1 MDEIDKKYNAIIK
14 TSDDLNIPEHIQI
27 PESVECGNI
36 DYLLGPR
43 ENPLKDHA
51 TTFDK
56 ISSKEF
62 ILYVSIFVGIVI
74 FFQYKNISIGALF
87 GCIIAIITIY
97 LVYNYNN
104 ELVTGEKKIHHI
116 KSDRILPKPEN
127 IQKYTDMT
135 DFIFS
140 IQDFYTYN
148 PQVFEDIVQRID
160 DFLNMFAST
169 MIDAA
174 LAGENYFHAERYKQL
189 ILTDLRS
196 IMIMIPSDKKLIKK
210 LDESVSQLDTLL
222 NNYLIQIYEK
232 NKNYIKTN
240 GYFNNTKVINLE
252 ITPYNSLSE

>member
-1 MDEIDKKYNAIIK
+1 MDEVNKKYN
-14 TSDDLNIPEHIQI
+14 TSIETSANKNISENEQI
-27 PESVECGNI
+27 SESWECGNI
-36 DYLLGPR
+36 DYFLGPR

-62 ILYVSIFVGIVI
+62 VVYISIFVGIII

-97 LVYNYNN
+97 LVYKYNS
-104 ELVTGEKKIHHI
+104 ELVTGEKKIHQI
-116 KSDRILPKPEN
+116 KSDNILPKPEN

-148 PQVFEDIVQRID
+148 PQVFENIVQKID
-160 DFLNMFAST
+160 DFLNMFANT
-169 MIDAA
+169 MIDSA

-210 LDESVSQLDTLL
+210 LDKSVSQLDTLL

-240 GYFNNTKVINLE
+240 GYFNNTKVINLGM
-252 ITPYNSLSE
+252 IPYNSLPE